1 MKKRDSLKRV
11 SFILVLSLLLSLMNT
26 FAYSSRNIDPLPLNI
41 NNNVLLRDNRY
52 YYTISHDNER
62 NYIMTISEDE
72 ARNEKIYEDAIK
84 LYATTALGVY
94 GATFSAFVGFVML
107 FYNGYNSA
115 GDYYITKSTCK
126 RIRHDR
132 LTGEEKVV
140 DIGNGFEISHSGV
153 TRSRD
158 FWY

>member
-1 MKKRDSLKRV
+1 
-11 SFILVLSLLLSLMNT
+11 
-26 FAYSSRNIDPLPLNI
+26 
-41 NNNVLLRDNRY
+41 
-52 YYTISHDNER
+52 
-62 NYIMTISEDE
+62 MTISEDE

-84 LYATTALGVY
+84 LYATTVLGVY

-153 TRSRD
+153 TRSGD